1 MKLHV
6 HTFTWIC
13 GLVGCQP
20 SSVAINFL
28 DHVTKWA
35 PHAVRLEI
43 INNLSYGGLQPEL
56 RGLVHNV
63 SYGPLQPELQVQFN

>member
-1 MKLHV
+1 MDSYISPSLDAPP
-6 HTFTWIC
+6 
-13 GLVGCQP
+13 GL
-20 SSVAINFL
+20 
-28 DHVTKWA
+28 A
-35 PHAVRLEI
+35 PQRLPFEI